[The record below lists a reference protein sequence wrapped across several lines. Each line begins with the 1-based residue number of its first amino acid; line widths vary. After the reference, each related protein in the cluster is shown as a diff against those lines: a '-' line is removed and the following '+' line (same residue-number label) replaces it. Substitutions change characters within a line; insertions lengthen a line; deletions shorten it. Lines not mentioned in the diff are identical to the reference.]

1 VMATDHGKAV
11 AVAVGVT
18 GAVAVPV
25 ALEVAVAV
33 VGCSSVVAGWGIS
46 TVVVGALAVRS
57 LGARGS
63 DGGFVA
69 APPVRSSTKAES
81 NVERVRAA
89 TIAPTST
96 TGARTAVRG
105 NSAHAEWPAWVR
117 LRTR

>member
-1 VMATDHGKAV
+1 MGTDHGEAE
-11 AVAVGVT
+11 AVAVGV
-18 GAVAVPV
+18 AVAVPV

-33 VGCSSVVAGWGIS
+33 DVGCSSVVAGWVIS
-46 TVVVGALAVRS
+46 TVVVGSLVVRS
-57 LGARGS
+57 LDAGGS
-63 DGGFVA
+63 DAGFVA

-96 TGARTAVRG
+96 AGASTTVRG
-105 NSAHAEWPAWVR
+105 NSAHGEWPAWVR

>member
-1 VMATDHGKAV
+1 MAVGV
-11 AVAVGVT
+11 AVAVGV
-18 GAVAVPV
+18 GVAVAVPV

-33 VGCSSVVAGWGIS
+33 DVGCSSSVVAGWVIS
-46 TVVVGALAVRS
+46 TVVVGPLAVRS
-57 LGARGS
+57 LGAGGS
-63 DGGFVA
+63 DGGFVT

-89 TIAPTST
+89 TMAPTST
-96 TGARTAVRG
+96 TGDSTTVRG

>member
-1 VMATDHGKAV
+1 MGTDHGEV
-11 AVAVGVT
+11 EAVAVGVAV
-18 GAVAVPV
+18 AVAVPV

-33 VGCSSVVAGWGIS
+33 DVGCSSVVAGWVIS
-46 TVVVGALAVRS
+46 TVVVGPLAVRS

-96 TGARTAVRG
+96 AGASTTVRG

>member
-1 VMATDHGKAV
+1 MGTDHGEAE
-11 AVAVGVT
+11 AVAVGV
-18 GAVAVPV
+18 AVAVPV

-33 VGCSSVVAGWGIS
+33 DVGCSSVVAGWVIS
-46 TVVVGALAVRS
+46 TVVVGPLAVRS

-89 TIAPTST
+89 TIAPRAPPGPVRPSE
-96 TGARTAVRG
+96 GTAPTQSG
-105 NSAHAEWPAWVR
+105 PPGYA
-117 LRTR
+117 